1 MFSTFQLV
9 TMAVWLIIIFKLTFI
24 SSTLLHKYVN
34 YNKKSVFYKYDD
46 KLMYVREFTEF
57 VFILL
62 MCLLIIYVFHPRKDH
77 MQYMTDEI
85 KMLIY
90 LFGWII
96 LITADWGSFANL
108 LSNKKQKNITLHTLH
123 T

>member
-1 MFSTFQLV
+1 MFSTVQIV
-9 TMAVWLIIIFKLTFI
+9 TIAVWLIIIFKLTFI

-62 MCLLIIYVFHPRKDH
+62 MCLLIIFVFHPRKDH

-96 LITADWGSFANL
+96 LITADWGSFADL
-108 LSNKKQKNITLHTLH
+108 LSNKKQK
-123 T
+123 